1 MSLSYSWN
9 DNIVKEMGDPV
20 FDNYGLVTIR
30 EGYPKYSL
38 WGQNVVGAVIDTF
51 DLALLG
57 MQGSVPFF
65 DPVNGYQLEEEGFLG
80 RLVPEHTGNFSVNVD
95 YKILIFSCCLR
106 GRPVLKQLLEDVV
119 GNRTK

>member
-1 MSLSYSWN
+1 MEMEGFEALLRASPVRKKDLNVNMSLSYSWN
-9 DNIVKEMGDPV
+9 DNIVREMGDPV

-65 DPVNGYQLEEEGFLG
+65 DPVNGYQLEEEGFL
-80 RLVPEHTGNFSVNVD
+80 EEYFHTEKDPIKVE
-95 YKILIFSCCLR
+95 IIR
-106 GRPVLKQLLEDVV
+106 VLKE
-119 GNRTK
+119 